1 MMISLNLLYK
11 IAHQLTLMPSDNQ
24 LAAWNSLAPI
34 ANGCRNHLQLEA
46 HWESHNLDR
55 LYRCEFNG
63 RAIAIEQNYFF
74 TIDSSFN

>member
-34 ANGCRNHLQLEA
+34 ANDCHNHL
-46 HWESHNLDR
+46 
-55 LYRCEFNG
+55 
-63 RAIAIEQNYFF
+63 
-74 TIDSSFN
+74 